1 MAATSFRD
9 ILNQFL
15 DEKSDK
21 TAASP
26 SEKAEFTAP
35 QTDFIWRAPE
45 FQGKR
50 RHLYP
55 PPSARKTTPAPEVKP
70 APVQAPL
77 KGKPLEPEWS
87 LSKFSENERACVTK
101 LIEMGGYE
109 LKGKDLL
116 TRSLLKSVHRRLVK
130 LHHPDV
136 LIKVVNEKERARRQ
150 EIFLAMQH
158 AYEAINAKLIALSA
172 EAFGN
177 GSASASESR
186 HQDAA

>member
-1 MAATSFRD
+1 MAAPSFRD

-15 DEKSDK
+15 DEKSGK
-21 TAASP
+21 TASSP
-26 SEKAEFTAP
+26 SEKAEFAP
-35 QTDFIWRAPE
+35 PKTDFTWQAPE

-55 PPSARKTTPAPEVKP
+55 PPSTRTAPPVSEVKP

-87 LSKFSENERACVTK
+87 LSKFSEIERACVTK

-150 EIFLAMQH
+150 EIFLGMQQ
-158 AYEAINAKLIALSA
+158 AYETVNSKLIALSA
-172 EAFGN
+172 SAGGN